1 MVKKVASAFRA
12 PEDDDELGALSSSK
26 FVPVEP
32 TNVQPPALEGPPETA
47 STHKASSPPV
57 YRQGKK
63 NLSVWID
70 AKAFAQFKAIV
81 ALEGETL
88 QDYMIR
94 MLNEEFARKNR
105 PQIAK

>member
-1 MVKKVASAFRA
+1 MVKKIAAAFRA
-12 PEDDDELGALSSSK
+12 PEGDDEMESLSLPHSGSMEPEPVQTS
-26 FVPVEP
+26 VPGGLPEP
-32 TNVQPPALEGPPETA
+32 A
-47 STHKASSPPV
+47 STLKASSPPV

-70 AKAFAQFKAIV
+70 AKAFAQFKSIV

-88 QDYMIR
+88 QDYVIK

>member
-1 MVKKVASAFRA
+1 MVKKVAAAFRA
-12 PEDDDELGALSSSK
+12 PEDDDEMQLRSLSPP
-26 FVPVEP
+26 VPIQLEP
-32 TNVQPPALEGPPETA
+32 IHTSAPNGLPEPASIL
-47 STHKASSPPV
+47 KANSPPV

-70 AKAFAQFKAIV
+70 AKAFAQFKSIV

-88 QDYMIR
+88 QDYMIK

>member
-1 MVKKVASAFRA
+1 MVKKIAAAFRA
-12 PEDDDELGALSSSK
+12 PEDDDEMEPRSLSHS
-26 FVPVEP
+26 VPMVPEP
-32 TNVQPPALEGPPETA
+32 VRTPAPKILPEAA
-47 STHKASSPPV
+47 STHKTNSPPI

-70 AKAFAQFKAIV
+70 AKAFAQYKSIV

-88 QDYMIR
+88 QDYMIK